1 MNCTELDVLLSPAEF
16 EGLPEQDLSDSSCV
30 VFDVLRATSTMTV
43 ALANGA
49 EAILP
54 CATIGE
60 AIAARESEPG
70 LLLAGERG
78 GQRITAEI
86 SGGTEFDLGNSPR
99 EMTRDVVAE
108 KRMAATTTNGTRAL
122 KACSGSKAVWIGS
135 FLNLTALGQA
145 IRDANPKR
153 LLLVCAGTGE
163 ASALEDALGAGALC
177 DLLGLRLAKRRQTH
191 PAWFA
196 IITAGSR
203 AQLLAVACEAKNARH
218 LLKHLRSRAGCGV
231 LPATGH
237 ASNRRKDERR
247 WLGDRLK
254 IRV

>member
-16 EGLPEQDLSDSSCV
+16 EGLPEQDLSDTSCV

-54 CATIGE
+54 CATINE

-86 SGGTEFDLGNSPR
+86 SGGTKFDLGNSPR

-108 KRMAATTTNGTRAL
+108 KRMAATTTNGTAAKGTTSSGKVEELKKLLAESALDNAAL
-122 KACSGSKAVWIGS
+122 KEIVSGKW
-135 FLNLTALGQA
+135 
-145 IRDANPKR
+145 
-153 LLLVCAGTGE
+153 
-163 ASALEDALGAGALC
+163 
-177 DLLGLRLAKRRQTH
+177 
-191 PAWFA
+191 
-196 IITAGSR
+196 
-203 AQLLAVACEAKNARH
+203 
-218 LLKHLRSRAGCGV
+218 
-231 LPATGH
+231 
-237 ASNRRKDERR
+237 
-247 WLGDRLK
+247 
-254 IRV
+254 

>member
-16 EGLPEQDLSDSSCV
+16 EGLPEQDLSDTSCV

-60 AIAARESEPG
+60 AIATRESEPG

-86 SGGTEFDLGNSPR
+86 SGRTEFDLGNSPR
-99 EMTRDVVAE
+99 EMTRDVVAGN
-108 KRMAATTTNGTRAL
+108 RMAATTTNGTRAL

-145 IRDANPKR
+145 IRDGLCYATVVQRDDHRR
-153 LLLVCAGTGE
+153 LGIADHHRPRPQRRV
-163 ASALEDALGAGALC
+163 DAFM
-177 DLLGLRLAKRRQTH
+177 LRRAPAVPGQQHRVRWSHIH
-191 PAWFA
+191 P
-196 IITAGSR
+196 
-203 AQLLAVACEAKNARH
+203 
-218 LLKHLRSRAGCGV
+218 
-231 LPATGH
+231 GH
-237 ASNRRKDERR
+237 TDGNFDYLS
-247 WLGDRLK
+247 L
-254 IRV
+254 IHI

>member
-16 EGLPEQDLSDSSCV
+16 EGLPEQDLSDTSCV

-108 KRMAATTTNGTRAL
+108 KRMAATTTTGTPFYDNVLICKILLTSNFQRMNPT
-122 KACSGSKAVWIGS
+122 GS
-135 FLNLTALGQA
+135 FTA
-145 IRDANPKR
+145 
-153 LLLVCAGTGE
+153 
-163 ASALEDALGAGALC
+163 
-177 DLLGLRLAKRRQTH
+177 
-191 PAWFA
+191 
-196 IITAGSR
+196 
-203 AQLLAVACEAKNARH
+203 
-218 LLKHLRSRAGCGV
+218 RSRSAHKEHTTSVQRG
-231 LPATGH
+231 
-237 ASNRRKDERR
+237 
-247 WLGDRLK
+247 
-254 IRV
+254 